1 MNNSDDDAVFDS
13 DKKTEVVAILY
24 EVRHSLTTLFEE
36 LLHNC
41 AVPLVSHTP
50 NVLSSLSLSLLPR
63 ARSDIGRERAGE
75 GRSAS

>member
-50 NVLSSLSLSLLPR
+50 NVLSSLSLLPR